1 MKNYIGDESK
11 RKFKI
16 YFENMPIYAKVE
28 DVRKFFG
35 ICEKN
40 NIAVIDQVFF

>member
-1 MKNYIGDESK
+1 
-11 RKFKI
+11 
-16 YFENMPIYAKVE
+16 MPIYAKVE

-40 NIAVIDQVFF
+40 NIAVIDQVFFQIDKSRVFFN